1 MVESGTAAANLAL
14 FLSALYTFPIMVTR
28 HCIYCADAK
37 DLSTV
42 ANESVHL
49 VVTSP
54 PYPMIE
60 MWDLDFSGMDPR
72 IRRDLGQG
80 DGRAAFEKMHRLLD
94 LVWSESFRVVVP
106 GGIVCINIGDATRS
120 LDGRFRL
127 YSNHARVIT
136 AMEDL
141 GFQSLPLV
149 LWRKQTNSPTKFMG
163 SGMLPGG
170 AYVTLEHEY
179 ILIFRKGG
187 KREFR
192 GTEEKRLRRRSALF
206 WEERNS
212 WFSGIWDFKGT
223 RQTLN
228 GEDSSEGGSKDGDN
242 GKKFTGGRLRER
254 SAAFPFELAYRL
266 IHMYSLRGETVLDP
280 FAGTGTTIR
289 AAAAGGRNSIGY
301 EISPDLTAYI
311 QDSLPLEL
319 SAMNEYSRSRLDRH
333 REFIAGRACKHH
345 NCVYDFPVVTSQET
359 ELEIPLIGTIEAVE
373 EGFVVTYRE

>member
-1 MVESGTAAANLAL
+1 MVEKGTAAANLAL
-14 FLSALYTFPIMVTR
+14 FLSPLYTLPIMVTR

-37 DLSTV
+37 DLNTV

-60 MWDLDFSGMDPR
+60 MWDLDFSGMDHT
-72 IRRDLGQG
+72 IRQDLGKG
-80 DGRAAFEKMHRLLD
+80 DGRAAFEKMHLLLD
-94 LVWSESFRVVVP
+94 LVWGECFRVLVP

-127 YSNHARVIT
+127 YANHARVISV
-136 AMEDL
+136 MESI
-141 GFQSLPLV
+141 GFQSLPHV

-179 ILIFRKGG
+179 VLIFRKGG

-192 GTEEKRLRRRSALF
+192 SNEQKRLRRRSALF

-212 WFSGIWDFKGT
+212 WFSDVWEFKGT
-223 RQTLN
+223 RQAI
-228 GEDSSEGGSKDGDN
+228 N
-242 GKKFTGGRLRER
+242 GKKVTGGRLRER
-254 SAAFPFELAYRL
+254 SAAYPFELAYRL
-266 IHMYSLRGETVLDP
+266 IHMYSLQGETVLDP

-289 AAAAGGRNSIGY
+289 AAVAGGRNSIGY
-301 EISPDLTAYI
+301 EISPDLTVYI
-311 QDSLPLEL
+311 RDFLPSEL

-333 REFIAGRACKHH
+333 REFIAGRACKHR
-345 NCVYDFPVVTSQET
+345 NNVYDFPVVTSQET

>member
-1 MVESGTAAANLAL
+1 
-14 FLSALYTFPIMVTR
+14 MVTR
-28 HCIYCADAK
+28 HSIYCADAK
-37 DLSTV
+37 DLSAV
-42 ANESVHL
+42 SDESVHL
-49 VVTSP
+49 VLTSP

-60 MWDLDFSGMDPR
+60 MWDLDFSGMDPA
-72 IRRDLGQG
+72 IQQDLGRG
-80 DGRAAFEKMHRLLD
+80 DGRAAFEKMHLLLD
-94 LVWSESFRVVVP
+94 LVWSECFRAVVP

-127 YSNHARVIT
+127 YSNHSRIIS

-192 GTEEKRLRRRSALF
+192 SVDEKRLRRRSALF

-212 WFSGIWDFKGT
+212 WFSDIWEFKGI
-223 RQTLN
+223 RQALN
-228 GEDSSEGGSKDGDN
+228 GRGSAMGGGKDSKGGEKIEDIPN
-242 GKKFTGGRLRER
+242 GRLRKR
-254 SAAFPFELAYRL
+254 SAAYPFELAYRI
-266 IHMYSLRGETVLDP
+266 IHMYSLQGETVLDP

-289 AAAAGGRNSIGY
+289 AAVAGGRNSIGY
-301 EISPDLTAYI
+301 EISPDLTEYI
-311 QDSLPLEL
+311 RVSLPSEL
-319 SAMNEYSRSRLDRH
+319 SAMNEYSLSRLERH
-333 REFIAGRACKHH
+333 REFIAGRTSRHH
-345 NCVYDFPVVTSQET
+345 SSRYDFPVVTSQET
-359 ELEIPLIGTIEAVE
+359 ELEIPLIGTIEAAG
-373 EGFVVTYRE
+373 EGFAVTYRDPTLLE

>member
-1 MVESGTAAANLAL
+1 
-14 FLSALYTFPIMVTR
+14 MVTR

-37 DLSTV
+37 NLSAV
-42 ANESVHL
+42 SDESVQL

-60 MWDLDFSGMDPR
+60 MWDLIFFFIFPE
-72 IRRDLGQG
+72 ICRDIEQG
-80 DGRAAFEKMHRLLD
+80 NGRAAFKKMHFLLD
-94 LVWSESFRVVVP
+94 PVWSECFRVVVP

-127 YSNHARVIT
+127 YSNHARVIS
-136 AMEDL
+136 AMESL
-141 GFQSLPLV
+141 GFESLPLV

-192 GTEEKRLRRRSALF
+192 SKEEKRLRRRSALF

-212 WFSGIWDFKGT
+212 WFSDIWEFKGI
-223 RQTLN
+223 RQVLN
-228 GEDSSEGGSKDGDN
+228 GKDNSVGVSKGGEKVTDIPN
-242 GKKFTGGRLRER
+242 GQLRKR
-254 SAAFPFELAYRL
+254 SAAYPFELAYRL
-266 IHMYSLRGETVLDP
+266 IHMYSPQGETVLDP
-280 FAGTGTTIR
+280 FAGTGTTTR
-289 AAAAGGRNSIGY
+289 AAIAGGRNSIGF
-301 EISPDLTAYI
+301 EISPDLTEYI
-311 QDSLPLEL
+311 RKSLPPAQ
-319 SAMNEYSRSRLDRH
+319 SVMNEYNLGRLERH
-333 REFIAGRACKHH
+333 REFIAGRVCKHH
-345 NCVYDFPVVTSQET
+345 NCCYDFPVVTSQEV
-359 ELEIPLIGTIEAVE
+359 ELEIPLIKTIGAVE

>member
-1 MVESGTAAANLAL
+1 
-14 FLSALYTFPIMVTR
+14 MVTR

-37 DLSTV
+37 NLTAVSD
-42 ANESVHL
+42 ESVHL

-60 MWDLDFSGMDPR
+60 MWDLDFSGMNPA
-72 IRRDLGQG
+72 IQQDLGQG
-80 DGRAAFEKMHRLLD
+80 DGQAAFEKMHLLLD
-94 LVWSESFRVVVP
+94 LVWSECFRVVVP

-127 YSNHARVIT
+127 YSNHARVIS
-136 AMEDL
+136 AMESL

-192 GTEEKRLRRRSALF
+192 SMEERRLRRRSALF

-212 WFSGIWDFKGT
+212 WFSDIWEFKGI
-223 RQTLN
+223 RQALSGKASPAGVSKGGEKVPDIPN
-228 GEDSSEGGSKDGDN
+228 GQVRK
-242 GKKFTGGRLRER
+242 R
-254 SAAFPFELAYRL
+254 SAAYPFELAYRL
-266 IHMYSLRGETVLDP
+266 VHMYSLQGETVLDP
-280 FAGTGTTIR
+280 FAGTGTTSR
-289 AAAAGGRNSIGY
+289 AAVAGGRNSIGF
-301 EISPDLTAYI
+301 EISPDLTEYI
-311 QDSLPLEL
+311 RVSLPEEL
-319 SAMNEYSRSRLDRH
+319 SAMNEYSLSRLGRH
-333 REFIAGRACKHH
+333 REFIAGRTSRHH
-345 NCVYDFPVVTSQET
+345 NSRYDFPVVTSQEVD
-359 ELEIPLIGTIEAVE
+359 LEIPLVATIEAVE
-373 EGFVVTYRE
+373 EGFVVTYREQAV